1 MKKNACQ
8 KFHLVGRAIFTRC
21 RPWGIEFLSGAAL
34 DRSDE
39 LFVVLTFVDTATSV
53 FLFYFVLFFIYIFFF
68 SEAGELVSQLF
79 QSLLF
84 LYTKFERPANAVTA
98 AKLCETNRFVIRKEH
113 RLPFWNKFLRT
124 VYWSRIS
131 SSLYLK
137 MICYVIIC
145 YVIKS
150 HICYYFFLLIIKSYI
165 IIILQRDVQINL
177 IVPK

>member
-53 FLFYFVLFFIYIFFF
+53 FLFCFVLFFHIFFF

-79 QSLLF
+79 QSPLF
-84 LYTKFERPANAVTA
+84 LCTKFERPANAVTA

-113 RLPFWNKFLRT
+113 RLSF
-124 VYWSRIS
+124 
-131 SSLYLK
+131 
-137 MICYVIIC
+137 
-145 YVIKS
+145 
-150 HICYYFFLLIIKSYI
+150 
-165 IIILQRDVQINL
+165 
-177 IVPK
+177 